1 MPRILEPWHK
11 FFERKNSL
19 LELFISILFLI
30 IVLFALSRF
39 LKFIELRKGVI
50 LDDPI
55 LKFLHPADFSTLIFL
70 IIYVSVFVSL
80 FYLIKRPDLLLIGIQ
95 SYALLLILRII
106 AMYLIPLNP
115 PGNTIPL
122 VDPLVVAFGTG
133 EILTKDLFFSGHTAL
148 LFLLFLIIDNKNI
161 KISFITLTFI
171 LAFLLLK
178 QHVHYSIDVFC
189 APVFSYASYKII
201 LGLKNRK

>member
-1 MPRILEPWHK
+1 MLEPWHK

-19 LELFISILFLI
+19 LEFSLSIILLVS
-30 IVLFALSRF
+30 VLYALSRF
-39 LKFIELRKGVI
+39 LKFVELRNGVI

-55 LKFLHPADFSTLIFL
+55 LKFLHPADLSTIIFL
-70 IIYVSVFVSL
+70 IIYLSVFVSL
-80 FYLIKRPDLLLIGIQ
+80 FYLIRKPDLLLVAIQ
-95 SYALLLILRII
+95 SYALLLILRIM

-115 PGNTIPL
+115 PANTIPL
-122 VDPLVVAFGTG
+122 VDPLVVAIGTG
-133 EILTKDLFFSGHTAL
+133 EVLTKDLFFSGHTAL
-148 LFLLFLIIDNKNI
+148 LFLLFLVVDKKAI
-161 KISFITLTFI
+161 KISFLVLTFI

-201 LGLKNRK
+201 ESIRKNR